1 MLWFAFFDCPIS
13 FTWLLLTSLP
23 CVFKFLSFPPSMS
36 VHLFPHVSPACPA
49 LFPLLFPV
57 QFCTWCHYLAPGNL
71 CPCFFFFCLCFP
83 SFTLY
88 SQLFDFVFLFFPFV
102 FTSSLFRLM
111 DCFSTCLIL
120 GLNESVVSCG
130 AEVLVLLDYLLA
142 IDLKCPSDRE
152 LSMMEIND

>member
-1 MLWFAFFDCPIS
+1 MIVPGHYRGSLNNKRGSWHPCHGFGFQFRGFLFYFGTNFWLIPMWFAFFDCPIS

-36 VHLFPHVSPACPA
+36 VHLFPHVSPACAA

-83 SFTLY
+83 SFTPY
-88 SQLFDFVFLFFPFV
+88 SQLFDFVFLF
-102 FTSSLFRLM
+102 SLLYLPPV
-111 DCFSTCLIL
+111 CL
-120 GLNESVVSCG
+120 
-130 AEVLVLLDYLLA
+130 D
-142 IDLKCPSDRE
+142 
-152 LSMMEIND
+152 